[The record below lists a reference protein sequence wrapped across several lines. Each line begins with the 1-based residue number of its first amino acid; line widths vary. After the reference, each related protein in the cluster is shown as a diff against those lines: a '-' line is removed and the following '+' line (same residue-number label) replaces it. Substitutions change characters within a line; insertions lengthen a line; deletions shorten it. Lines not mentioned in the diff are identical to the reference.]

1 MVTFSPPT
9 QQTGVRF
16 PAVAGRPVTRL
27 YLVQLRL
34 EMHTPWFVGLTP
46 LQLVQYL
53 GTEWLRVTEKEMSTS
68 GNPRKWERPGLVS
81 CCMRI
86 KLRQHY
92 CTRRHKQKVGILYR
106 KQEFQNESKAV
117 FL

>member
-1 MVTFSPPT
+1 MVTFSPPM

-81 CCMRI
+81 C
-86 KLRQHY
+86 
-92 CTRRHKQKVGILYR
+92 IL
-106 KQEFQNESKAV
+106 
-117 FL
+117 

>member
-1 MVTFSPPT
+1 MIDYGMIGPIWSMIISRLGGVMVTFPPPT

-27 YLVQLRL
+27 HLVQLRL

-68 GNPRKWERPGLVS
+68 GNPKKWE
-81 CCMRI
+81 
-86 KLRQHY
+86 
-92 CTRRHKQKVGILYR
+92 
-106 KQEFQNESKAV
+106 
-117 FL
+117 

>member
-1 MVTFSPPT
+1 MVTFCRLGGVMVTFSPPT

-46 LQLVQYL
+46 TASSV
-53 GTEWLRVTEKEMSTS
+53 
-68 GNPRKWERPGLVS
+68 PRYGVAEGYRKGDEH
-81 CCMRI
+81 
-86 KLRQHY
+86 LRQS
-92 CTRRHKQKVGILYR
+92 QKMGATWPCILYLFCFHT
-106 KQEFQNESKAV
+106 EIG
-117 FL
+117 